1 MNELKPCPFCGND
14 NLDVN
19 GIPYTN
25 KNWVEIYCRN
35 CFGSIRSYTY
45 KDAVMKWNKRTIA
58 IK

>member
-25 KNWVEIYCRN
+25 KNWVEVYC
-35 CFGSIRSYTY
+35 
-45 KDAVMKWNKRTIA
+45 
-58 IK
+58 